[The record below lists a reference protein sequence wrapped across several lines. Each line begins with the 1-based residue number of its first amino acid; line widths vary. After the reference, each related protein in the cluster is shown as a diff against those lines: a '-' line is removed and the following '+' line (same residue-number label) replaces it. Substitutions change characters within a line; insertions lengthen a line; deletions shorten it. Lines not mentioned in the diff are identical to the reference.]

1 MTSKNYIDQ
10 INSWH
15 ARRVSTLTND
25 YGWLTLVAFEW
36 LKEGLNNVQGVGGI
50 TLQRGKVSVQM
61 ADGLTATVNDTPYDS
76 GFIKTEADS
85 KGPDRVK
92 VGSKVFVILKRG
104 ERFALRMWDTNAE
117 SRKDFRGIE
126 RYPVSEQWKI
136 NADWEQYKKPKIARL
151 STPIPS
157 YEEEY
162 KIPGIATF
170 NVGGNP
176 YRLEPIIEGGSEQ
189 LFFIFLDGTSGRETN
204 VDGRYLY
211 ASPPEKGIV
220 VLDFNKAIN
229 PPSAF
234 TPFATSPLAAESNR
248 LRLRIEAGEKRYRA

>member
-15 ARRVSTLTND
+15 ARRLSTLTND

-36 LKEGLNNVQGVGGI
+36 LKEGVNNIQNICAI
-50 TLQRGKVSVQM
+50 TVQRGKVSVQISGGFSGTV
-61 ADGLTATVNDTPYDS
+61 ADRPFVS
-76 GFIKTEADS
+76 GVVKTEADS

-92 VGSKVFVILKRG
+92 VGSKVFVVLKRG

-117 SRKDFRGIE
+117 SRKHFRNIV

-136 NADWEQYKKPKIARL
+136 DADWEQYKKPKTVRL

-162 KIPGIATF
+162 RIPGTATF

-176 YRLEPIIEGGSEQ
+176 YRLEPIMEGDSEQ

-204 VDGRYLY
+204 VEGRYLY

-234 TPFATSPLAAESNR
+234 TPFATSPLAPESNR
-248 LRLRIEAGEKRYRA
+248 LKLKIEAGEKKYRG